1 MGAELSR
8 ERAGEKT
15 KTGMNED
22 QLADF
27 ARKPVVKSE
36 ETYKLK
42 CLHCGHKFEKP
53 RTEHGYG
60 LKCPKCGIPDAERDQ
75 EADPIK
81 KSLVDRID
89 AFIEKAIKTEEEK
102 LAEIERF
109 RRHSGST
116 GRGNNERMRAREQ
129 GKLHKGD
136 K

>member
-27 ARKPVVKSE
+27 ARKPIV
-36 ETYKLK
+36 
-42 CLHCGHKFEKP
+42 
-53 RTEHGYG
+53 
-60 LKCPKCGIPDAERDQ
+60 
-75 EADPIK
+75 

-89 AFIEKAIKTEEEK
+89 AFIEKAVKTEEEK